1 MEYNMRTFLFA
12 VVLFG
17 AVACAGS
24 SESSPATDS
33 TSAPVA
39 DSTSTVADTTVVAPV
54 TEGVAAK

>member
-1 MEYNMRTFLFA
+1 MRTFLFA

-39 DSTSTVADTTVVAPV
+39 DSTSTVADTTVVTPV
-54 TEGVAAK
+54 TEGEAAK